1 MKSLMPFLVT
11 GVATGSIFALAAL
24 GLVLTYKTSGV
35 FNFAHGAVGTV
46 AAYVVYE
53 LRERHGWPWPLAV
66 AVSLILV
73 GVGGGVLL
81 ERLARRLS
89 EVGVELKVLAT
100 VGILVAVQA
109 LAIARYGSAALP
121 VRSFL
126 SQNTFRFGGVNVTY
140 EQLTVSLLGLAAAVG
155 LSLFMRRTRSGIAMR
170 GVVDNPALLALSATS
185 PSKVRTRSWII
196 GSTFASVS
204 GILLAPFL
212 GLDPILLTL
221 LVVQAFGAAAVG
233 YFSNLPLTYVGG
245 LAIGIGQAL
254 LTKWASTRP
263 SLSGLPPA
271 FPFMVLFFALLV
283 LPKRLLIE
291 AGQRVKSARA
301 SSARAGRR
309 LPVQARLIGYAAVAG
324 LFLAAPAF
332 VGTKLQFWTDAV
344 IFVVI
349 FASLQ
354 LLVRTSG
361 QVSVA
366 HAAFVAVG
374 AATFA
379 QVANDGKPWLVA
391 LLVGGL
397 VTVPVGAIVAIPAI
411 RLRGV
416 YLAVATFGF
425 GLLLQQVF
433 YTKSFMFGG
442 YGQLSAPRPEFLG
455 IDFTTDKGFH
465 YVAVMV
471 AVAALL
477 LKLVIQRSRLGRL
490 LRAMAGSPVALETYG
505 ASVNLTRVLVF
516 CISAFFAGIAG
527 GLFAAKA
534 QAINGD
540 PFTAFHSLM
549 WLAVLMVAGSAPVA
563 STVIAAVL
571 LVLVPGYIDNPTVLD
586 YQPVFFGAAA
596 VAVAAVA
603 GGAGAVA
610 RERVARRFEQMKAA
624 TAGRTSRSPVSARR
638 AASEVALHR
647 S

>member
-1 MKSLMPFLVT
+1 MRSFLPFLVT
-11 GVATGSIFALAAL
+11 GVATGSIYALAAL

-53 LRERHGWPWPLAV
+53 LREQHGWPWPAAV
-66 AVSLILV
+66 AMALVVV

-81 ERLARRLS
+81 ERLARRLA

-126 SQNTFRFGGVNVTY
+126 SQETFRLGGVNVTY

-155 LSLFMRRTRSGIAMR
+155 LSLFLRRTRSGVAMR
-170 GVVDNPALLALSATS
+170 GVVDNPSLLALSATS
-185 PSKVRTRSWII
+185 PARVRTRSWII
-196 GSTFASVS
+196 GSFFASVS

-263 SLSGLPPA
+263 TLAGLPPA
-271 FPFMVLFFALLV
+271 FPFMVLFFALLL
-283 LPKRLLIE
+283 LPKRLLLE
-291 AGQRVKSARA
+291 AGGRMKSSRSKPSRA
-301 SSARAGRR
+301 RR
-309 LPVQARLIGYAAVAG
+309 LPAPARLAGYAAVAG

-374 AATFA
+374 AATFS

-391 LLVGGL
+391 LLIGGL
-397 VTVPVGAIVAIPAI
+397 VTVPVGALVAIPAI

-442 YGQLSAPRPEFLG
+442 YGQLSAPRPEFFG
-455 IDFTTDKGFH
+455 IDFTTDKAFH
-465 YVAVMV
+465 YVAVLT
-471 AVAALL
+471 AVAALA
-477 LKLVIQRSRLGRL
+477 LKFVVQRSRLGRL
-490 LRAMAGSPVALETYG
+490 LRALAGSPVALETYG

-516 CISAFFAGIAG
+516 CISAFFAGVAG

-549 WLAVLMVAGSAPVA
+549 WLAVLMVAGSSPVA

-586 YQPVFFGAAA
+586 YQPVFFGVAA

-603 GGAGAVA
+603 GGAGQVT
-610 RERVARRFEQMKAA
+610 RDRIARRFEEMKTA
-624 TAGRTSRSPVSARR
+624 TAGRTSRSPVRARR
-638 AASEVALHR
+638 SPVALHR

>member
-1 MKSLMPFLVT
+1 
-11 GVATGSIFALAAL
+11 
-24 GLVLTYKTSGV
+24 VLTYKTSGV

-53 LRERHGWPWPLAV
+53 LREQHGWPWPLAV
-66 AVSLILV
+66 AVALAVV

-109 LAIARYGSAALP
+109 LGIARYGSAALP

-126 SQNTFRFGGVNVTY
+126 SQDTFRFGGVNVTY
-140 EQLTVSLLGLAAAVG
+140 EQLIVSLLGLAAAAG
-155 LSLFMRRTRSGIAMR
+155 LSMFLKRTRSGIAMR
-170 GVVDNPALLALSATS
+170 GVVDNPPLLALSATS
-185 PSKVRTRSWII
+185 PAKVRTRSWII
-196 GSTFASVS
+196 GSVFASAS

-233 YFSNLPLTYVGG
+233 YFSNLPLTYIGG

-254 LTKWASTRP
+254 LTKWVSTRP

-271 FPFMVLFFALLV
+271 FPFMVLFFALLL

-291 AGQRVKSARA
+291 AGQRAKGGRSQSPRA
-301 SSARAGRR
+301 ARR
-309 LPVQARLIGYAAVAG
+309 LPVQAKLAGYAVVAG
-324 LFLAAPAF
+324 VFLVAPTF

-379 QVANDGKPWLVA
+379 QVANDGKPWLLA
-391 LLVGGL
+391 LLAGGL
-397 VTVPVGAIVAIPAI
+397 VTVPVGALVAIPAI

-455 IDFTTDKGFH
+455 IDFTTDTGFH

-471 AVAALL
+471 AVAALG
-477 LKLVIQRSRLGRL
+477 LKFVIQRSRLGRL
-490 LRAMAGSPVALETYG
+490 LRALAGSPVALETYG

-549 WLAVLMVAGSAPVA
+549 WLAVLMVAGSSSVA

-586 YQPVFFGAAA
+586 YQPVFFGVAA

-603 GGAGAVA
+603 GGAGQET
-610 RERVARRFEQMKAA
+610 RERIARRFEQLKTA
-624 TAGRTSRSPVSARR
+624 TAGRTSRSPVRARR
-638 AASEVALHR
+638 TGSEVALHR

>member
-1 MKSLMPFLVT
+1 MPFLVA
-11 GVATGSIFALAAL
+11 GVATGSIYALAAL

-46 AAYVVYE
+46 AAYLVYE
-53 LRERHGWPWPLAV
+53 LREQHGWPWPAAV
-66 AVSLILV
+66 AAALVVV
-73 GVGGGVLL
+73 GVGGGVLM
-81 ERLARRLS
+81 ERLARRLA

-126 SQNTFRFGGVNVTY
+126 SQETFRFGGVNVTY
-140 EQLTVSLLGLAAAVG
+140 EQLIVSLLGLAAAVG
-155 LSLFMRRTRSGIAMR
+155 LSTFLRRTRSGVAMR

-185 PSKVRTRSWII
+185 PARVRTRSWII
-196 GSTFASVS
+196 GSFFASVS

-263 SLSGLPPA
+263 SLAGLPPA
-271 FPFMVLFFALLV
+271 FPFIVLFFALLF
-283 LPKRLLIE
+283 LPKRLLLE
-291 AGQRVKSARA
+291 AGSRVKA
-301 SSARAGRR
+301 SRSQSGRGRR
-309 LPVQARLIGYAAVAG
+309 LSAPARLAGYGATAAV
-324 LFLAAPAF
+324 FVAAPAV

-397 VTVPVGAIVAIPAI
+397 VTVPVGAFVAIPAI

-455 IDFTTDKGFH
+455 LDLTSDNAFH
-465 YVAVMV
+465 YVAVLT
-471 AVAALL
+471 AVAALT
-477 LKLVIQRSRLGRL
+477 LKFVVQRSRLGRL
-490 LRAMAGSPVALETYG
+490 LRALAGSPVALETYG

-563 STVIAAVL
+563 STVVAAVL

-586 YQPVFFGAAA
+586 YQPVFFGGAA

-603 GGAGAVA
+603 GGAGQVA
-610 RERVARRFEQMKAA
+610 RDRVSRRFEQMKAA
-624 TAGRTSRSPVSARR
+624 TAGRTSRSPVQARR
-638 AASEVALHR
+638 TGMALHR

>member
-53 LRERHGWPWPLAV
+53 LREQHGWPWPLAV
-66 AVSLILV
+66 AVALLAV

-81 ERLARRLS
+81 ERLARRLA

-126 SQNTFRFGGVNVTY
+126 SQDTFRFGGVNVTY

-155 LSLFMRRTRSGIAMR
+155 LSLFMKQTRAGIAMR

-185 PSKVRTRSWII
+185 PAKVRTRSWII
-196 GSTFASVS
+196 GSTFASIS

-233 YFSNLPLTYVGG
+233 YFSNLSLTYVGG

-254 LTKWASTRP
+254 LTKWASSRP
-263 SLSGLPPA
+263 SLAGLPPA
-271 FPFMVLFFALLV
+271 FPFMVMFFALLV

-291 AGQRVKSARA
+291 AGRVNSARAPSARA
-301 SSARAGRR
+301 SRR
-309 LPVQARLIGYAAVAG
+309 LPVPARLAGYLVVAAT
-324 LFLAAPAF
+324 FLAAPAF

-379 QVANDGKPWLVA
+379 QVANDGKPWLLA
-391 LLVGGL
+391 LLAGGL
-397 VTVPVGAIVAIPAI
+397 VTVPVGALVAIPAI

-442 YGQLSAPRPEFLG
+442 YGQLSAPRPEFFG

-471 AVAALL
+471 AIAALG
-477 LKLVIQRSRLGRL
+477 LKFVVQRSRLGRL
-490 LRAMAGSPVALETYG
+490 LRALAGSPVALETYG
-505 ASVNLTRVLVF
+505 ASVNVTRVLVF

-549 WLAVLMVAGSAPVA
+549 WLAVLMVAGSSPVA

-586 YQPVFFGAAA
+586 YQPVFFGLAA

-603 GGAGAVA
+603 GGAGHVT
-610 RERVARRFEQMKAA
+610 RDRMGRRFEQMKAA
-624 TAGRTSRSPVSARR
+624 AAGRTSRSPVRARR
-638 AASEVALHR
+638 AGSEVALHR